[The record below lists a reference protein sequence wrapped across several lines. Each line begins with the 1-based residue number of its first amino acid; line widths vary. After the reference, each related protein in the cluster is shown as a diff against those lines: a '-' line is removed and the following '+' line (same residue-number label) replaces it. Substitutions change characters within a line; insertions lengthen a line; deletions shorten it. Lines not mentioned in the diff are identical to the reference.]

1 MHWKKVVKPD
11 SPYFGEQDFET
22 VDQQFLVTIRQV
34 KMEEIKSD
42 RGTEIKGVVHF
53 EEDIKPLILNVT
65 NGKTI
70 AKLYGKQVEGW
81 AGKQITLFFD
91 PSVKFGR
98 ERVGGV
104 RVSAPTR
111 KKPNAVKCADC
122 GNDIE
127 GYGRMTGLQTA
138 EYTKGKYGRPLC
150 SDCAKKAAEIA
161 AAEEEVTI

>member
-11 SPYFGEQDFET
+11 APYFGEQDFET

-34 KMEEIKSD
+34 KTEEIKSD
-42 RGTEIKGVVHF
+42 RGTEIRGVVHF

-65 NGKTI
+65 NGKAI

-81 AGKQITLFFD
+81 TGKQITLYFD

-111 KKPNAVKCADC
+111 KKPKAVKCADC

-127 GYGRMTGLQTA
+127 GYGRMTGLQMS
-138 EYTKGKYGRPLC
+138 EYTKGKYGRSLC

-161 AAEEEVTI
+161 AAEEGATI